1 MGDNRMTAK
10 HVMNLGNAAVAIGL
24 ISLSMLPQPVTA
36 QATKQDTSKLRNQVR
51 ALQNQMQQTR
61 QELRGARRTESII
74 ADELDRNQS
83 ALKSTR
89 NQLRETKSRLART
102 LSESE
107 QITNELKRCEDLLK
121 VQELQLAKRLVANYR
136 QGPVRYISVLL
147 GSHSMAELSTRAQF
161 VRSIV
166 KHDAA
171 LIASVKSDRAK
182 VVRWKKQV
190 DDKAREIA
198 DRKNELG
205 SQQLEEAQ
213 VVQRRRGLLEE
224 AQQIREALEQELR
237 DLAADSRAISAR
249 IRAMERT
256 AGGKARLNKKFSG
269 NFSQPADGPI
279 TSNYGMRFHP
289 ILKRNRMHTG
299 IDIGAGS
306 GSPIRAAAAGT
317 VTFRGTMSGYGNVIL
332 IDHGGGTSTLYAH
345 CSSLVAHEGQQ
356 VSQGQLIARVG
367 STGRAT
373 GPHLHFEVRRNGE
386 PVNPR

>member
-1 MGDNRMTAK
+1 MTVDLFRKSCVFGALVFI
-10 HVMNLGNAAVAIGL
+10 HI
-24 ISLSMLPQPVTA
+24 LSKPVNA
-36 QATKQDTSKLRNQVR
+36 QATKADTSKLRNQVR
-51 ALQNQMQQTR
+51 VIQNQIQQTK
-61 QELRGARRTESII
+61 QELKGARRTEATI

-83 ALKSTR
+83 ALSLTR
-89 NQLRETKSRLART
+89 SRLRETKSRLART

-107 QITNELKRCEDLLK
+107 QITIELKRCEDLLRQ
-121 VQELQLAKRLVANYR
+121 QELQLAKRLVANYR

-147 GSHSMAELSTRAQF
+147 GSRSMADLSTRAQF

-166 KHDAA
+166 KHDAS

-182 VVRWKKQV
+182 VIRWKKQV

-198 DRKNELG
+198 ERKNELG
-205 SQQLEEAQ
+205 SQQQEEAR
-213 VVQRRRGLLEE
+213 VVQRRRGLLAE
-224 AQQIREALEQELR
+224 AQQIRVTLEQELR

-256 AGGKARLNKKFSG
+256 ASGRARLNKKFSG
-269 NFSQPADGPI
+269 NFAQPADGPI
-279 TSNYGMRFHP
+279 TSGYGMRFHP

-299 IDIGAGS
+299 IDIGAGA
-306 GSPIRAAAAGT
+306 GSPIRAAAAGI

-345 CSSLVAHEGQQ
+345 CSSLIAREGQQ
-356 VSQGQLIARVG
+356 VSLGQLIARVG

>member
-166 KHDAA
+166 KHDAS